1 MKGEPEVSST
11 NRPVTS
17 DSVHKPGGTVLKL
30 VGMRDWISSYYITKA
45 LNSYTSKI
53 SNSFEKVLPAAIQSK
68 LIIELRI
75 DFSLSS

>member
-11 NRPVTS
+11 NRPASS
-17 DSVHKPGGTVLKL
+17 DSDHKPGGTVLKL

-45 LNSYTSKI
+45 LNSYASKI
-53 SNSFEKVLPAAIQSK
+53 SNSFEKVLLAIQSK

-75 DFSLSS
+75 NFSLSS